1 MEVSVRLIDLF
12 SFNKFL
18 ELCFRICS
26 RTGGASSARP
36 PTCSPPGA
44 SGGAV
49 VTTAISLVSL
59 LAIVD
64 VFAVEAYPVHD
75 LFENRCVTFILHLG
89 EGEGQKPFA
98 RTSRLCVK
106 KKFFNKFQ
114 IPRSGLQCY
123 SSMIQS
129 PFVQVVVIIVVIMYS
144 CASLFPKITRSIQKS
159 RSGEDTQ
166 QSKLTHH
173 SGGRRK
179 RAQRHDVNA

>member
-144 CASLFPKITRSIQKS
+144 WHRL
-159 RSGEDTQ
+159 
-166 QSKLTHH
+166 
-173 SGGRRK
+173 
-179 RAQRHDVNA
+179 QRPGPPQAIWVRIS